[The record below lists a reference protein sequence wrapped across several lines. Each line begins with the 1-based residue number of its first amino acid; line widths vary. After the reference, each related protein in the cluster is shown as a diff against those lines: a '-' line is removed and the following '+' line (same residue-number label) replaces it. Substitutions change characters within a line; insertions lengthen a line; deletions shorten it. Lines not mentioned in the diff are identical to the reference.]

1 MHKKYGELIISLLA
15 KDQSHYVE
23 QKEDGTYWKKAGVV
37 NSKLIEQVFLEQKS
51 IANIKKQLM
60 SFAKNLSSVR
70 SHFLLEYS
78 GSRGFHVWITFDEA
92 VNYRTG
98 YDRQQAI
105 LQDVDFDSNLIDI
118 DLFSHSATPTILV
131 FLH

>member
-51 IANIKKQLM
+51 IATYQKTSNVFCQK
-60 SFAKNLSSVR
+60 
-70 SHFLLEYS
+70 LEQ
-78 GSRGFHVWITFDEA
+78 R
-92 VNYRTG
+92 
-98 YDRQQAI
+98 
-105 LQDVDFDSNLIDI
+105 
-118 DLFSHSATPTILV
+118 
-131 FLH
+131 

>member
-1 MHKKYGELIISLLA
+1 
-15 KDQSHYVE
+15 
-23 QKEDGTYWKKAGVV
+23 
-37 NSKLIEQVFLEQKS
+37 
-51 IANIKKQLM
+51 M

-78 GSRGFHVWITFDEA
+78 VSRGFHVWITFDEA

-98 YDRQQAI
+98 YDIQQAI
-105 LQDVDFDSNLIDI
+105 LQDVGLDFDSNLIDI